1 MTATCQAAPGLKS
14 ISFISTINKP
24 LRFSGANVCCSQ
36 KLIITLLDYQPVIYI
51 NYLHMIRGI
60 IVEDERH
67 SRETLRGMLDRYCK
81 NVEIVAETDSYRGGL
96 KEIREHNPDVVFLD
110 IQMPDGSGFRM
121 LEELDEINFEIIFT
135 TAFDQFA
142 IKAIKY
148 SALDYL
154 LKPIDPEE
162 LVRALKKVE
171 TKLSDQKMN
180 QNIQVLLDN
189 IKARDADPHK
199 IILSTSEKIHIIETD
214 HIIRCESD
222 NYYTNFF
229 LSDGKKILVSK
240 TLKEN
245 EQLLSDHNFIRPHKS
260 HLVNVKFIKGFLKY
274 DGGYIEMTDG
284 SRIPVSRRKREK
296 IIEVITHL

>member
-1 MTATCQAAPGLKS
+1 
-14 ISFISTINKP
+14 
-24 LRFSGANVCCSQ
+24 
-36 KLIITLLDYQPVIYI
+36 
-51 NYLHMIRGI
+51 MIRAI
-60 IVEDERH
+60 IVEDEKH

-81 NVEIVAETDSYRGGL
+81 SVTIVAEAENYRGGL
-96 KEIREHNPDVVFLD
+96 EAIRAHQPDVIFLD

-121 LEELDEINFEIIFT
+121 LEELDEVNFEIIFT

-154 LKPIDPEE
+154 LKPIDAEE
-162 LVRALKKVE
+162 LVRAVKKVE
-171 TKLSDQKMN
+171 QKMGQHKVN
-180 QNIQVLLDN
+180 ENIQVLLDN
-189 IKARDADPHK
+189 IKFREAEPSK
-199 IILSTSEKIHIIETD
+199 IVLSTSEKIHIIETD
-214 HIIRCESD
+214 QILRCESD

-245 EQLLSDHNFIRPHKS
+245 EELLSDHNFIRPHKS
-260 HLVNVKFIKGFLKY
+260 HLVNVKYIKGFLRI
-274 DGGYIEMTDG
+274 DGGYIEMIDG

-296 IIEVITHL
+296 IIEVITHLG

>member
-1 MTATCQAAPGLKS
+1 
-14 ISFISTINKP
+14 
-24 LRFSGANVCCSQ
+24 
-36 KLIITLLDYQPVIYI
+36 
-51 NYLHMIRGI
+51 MIRGI

-96 KEIREHNPDVVFLD
+96 KEIREHHPDVVFLD

-121 LEELDEINFEIIFT
+121 LEELDEIDFEIIFT

-171 TKLSDQKMN
+171 TKLSNQKVN

-214 HIIRCESD
+214 QIIRCESD

-229 LSDGKKILVSK
+229 LSDGKKILISK

>member
-1 MTATCQAAPGLKS
+1 
-14 ISFISTINKP
+14 
-24 LRFSGANVCCSQ
+24 
-36 KLIITLLDYQPVIYI
+36 
-51 NYLHMIRGI
+51 MIRAI
-60 IVEDERH
+60 IVEDEKH
-67 SRETLRGMLDRYCK
+67 SRETLRGLLDRYCR
-81 NVEIVAETDSYRGGL
+81 NVIILAEADTYRSGIAAI
-96 KEIREHNPDVVFLD
+96 KEHQPQLIFLD
-110 IQMPDGSGFRM
+110 IQMPDGSGFRL

-162 LVRALKKVE
+162 LANALKKVE
-171 TKLSDQKMN
+171 HKISKQEVN

-189 IKARDADPHK
+189 IKNKDADPHK
-199 IILSTSEKIHIIETD
+199 IVLSTSEKIHVIDTD
-214 HIIRCESD
+214 QILRCESD

-229 LSDGKKILVSK
+229 LTNGKQILVSK

-245 EQLLSDHNFIRPHKS
+245 EQMLDGHNFIRPHKS
-260 HLVNVKFIKGFLKY
+260 HLVNVKYIKGYLRS

-284 SRIPVSRRKREK
+284 SKIPVSRRKREK
-296 IIEVITHL
+296 IVEIITHL

>member
-1 MTATCQAAPGLKS
+1 
-14 ISFISTINKP
+14 
-24 LRFSGANVCCSQ
+24 
-36 KLIITLLDYQPVIYI
+36 
-51 NYLHMIRGI
+51 MIRAI
-60 IVEDERH
+60 IVEDEKH
-67 SRETLRGMLDRYCK
+67 SRETLRGLLDRYCR
-81 NVEIVAETDSYRGGL
+81 NVIILAEADTYRSGIAAI
-96 KEIREHNPDVVFLD
+96 KEHQPQLIFLD
-110 IQMPDGSGFRM
+110 IQMPDGSGFRL

-162 LVRALKKVE
+162 LANALKKVE
-171 TKLSDQKMN
+171 QKISKQKVN

-189 IKARDADPHK
+189 IKNKDADPHK
-199 IILSTSEKIHIIETD
+199 IVLSTSEKIHVIDTD
-214 HIIRCESD
+214 QILRCESD

-229 LSDGKKILVSK
+229 LTNGKQILVSK

-245 EQLLSDHNFIRPHKS
+245 EQMLDGHNFIRPHKS
-260 HLVNVKFIKGFLKY
+260 HLVNVKYIKGYLRS

-284 SRIPVSRRKREK
+284 SKIPVSRRKREK
-296 IIEVITHL
+296 IVEIITHL

>member
-1 MTATCQAAPGLKS
+1 
-14 ISFISTINKP
+14 
-24 LRFSGANVCCSQ
+24 
-36 KLIITLLDYQPVIYI
+36 
-51 NYLHMIRGI
+51 MIRGI
-60 IVEDERH
+60 IVEDEKH

-96 KEIREHNPDVVFLD
+96 KEIREHHPDVVFLD

-121 LEELDEINFEIIFT
+121 LEELDEIDFEIIFT

-171 TKLSDQKMN
+171 TKLSNQKVN

-214 HIIRCESD
+214 QIIRCESD

-229 LSDGKKILVSK
+229 LSDGKKILISK

-260 HLVNVKFIKGFLKY
+260 HLVNVKYIKGFLKY